1 VSGSKRK
8 QQDDEEN
15 VDDGNRHIDS
25 RTSRKILKIGRDLA
39 EEDEVEEGDRNPPNR
54 PPSAA
59 GAFTL
64 ESRFGAEE
72 GQDHDRSGSEDEEAW
87 GDEEDI
93 DEEVASLP
101 LRTTLRLRGSLLT
114 LQMNRRTLTQPIW
127 ILLIS

>member
-1 VSGSKRK
+1 
-8 QQDDEEN
+8 

-39 EEDEVEEGDRNPPNR
+39 EEDEEDGDKTLQNGPPG
-54 PPSAA
+54 AA
-59 GAFTL
+59 AAFTL
-64 ESRFGAEE
+64 ESRYAAVE

-101 LRTTLRLRGSLLT
+101 SRTTLRLRGSLLT
-114 LQMNRRTLTQPIW
+114 LQMNRRTLTQLIW